1 MRPYLSATVRPNVA
15 FSGQGNSI
23 VTNTRTIALLA
34 ALAPAVLGLAACA
47 TPYAAPRSATP
58 VAVTPETQGEI
69 AKYLRIVK
77 STRPGAFAV
86 SADGRNSY
94 FTYCEEIACA
104 ASNYS
109 QPALRGCQS
118 FSGAPCVILYVRNEP
133 RAAIGRTETA
143 STGGRHGS
151 EELRE
156 LDFDFNDRR
165 S

>member
-1 MRPYLSATVRPNVA
+1 MRPYLCATVRPNVA

-23 VTNTRTIALLA
+23 VTNTRTIAALLVA
-34 ALAPAVLGLAACA
+34 ASALAACA
-47 TPYAAPRSATP
+47 TPYAAPRSTTP
-58 VAVTPETQGEI
+58 VSVTPETQGEI

-133 RAAIGRTETA
+133 RLAVGRTETA
-143 STGGRHGS
+143 DSGGRHGS
-151 EELRE
+151 EEQRE
-156 LDFDFNDRR
+156 LDFDFSDKRN
-165 S
+165 

>member
-1 MRPYLSATVRPNVA
+1 M
-15 FSGQGNSI
+15 I
-23 VTNTRTIALLA
+23 HTRTIAVTLLA

-58 VAVTPETQGEI
+58 IAVTPETQGEI

-133 RAAIGRTETA
+133 RMAIGRTETA
-143 STGGRHGS
+143 AADGRHGS
-151 EELRE
+151 EEQRE
-156 LDFDFNDRR
+156 LDFDFNDKRN
-165 S
+165 

>member
-1 MRPYLSATVRPNVA
+1 M
-15 FSGQGNSI
+15 I
-23 VTNTRTIALLA
+23 HTRTIALFA

-47 TPYAAPRSATP
+47 APYAAAPSNTP
-58 VAVTPETQGEI
+58 IAITPETSSEI

-94 FTYCEEIACA
+94 FTYCDEIACA
-104 ASNYS
+104 VSNYS

-133 RAAIGRTETA
+133 RVATGRTETA

-151 EELRE
+151 EEQRE
-156 LDFDFNDRR
+156 LDFDFNDKR